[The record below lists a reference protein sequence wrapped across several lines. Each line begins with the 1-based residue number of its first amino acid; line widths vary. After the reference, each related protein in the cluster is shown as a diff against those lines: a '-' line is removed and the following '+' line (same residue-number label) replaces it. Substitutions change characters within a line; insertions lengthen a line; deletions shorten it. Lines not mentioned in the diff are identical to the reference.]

1 MHSYQLELC
10 DLRVAFRTE
19 AGPERVER
27 ARRYVDE
34 LYTQIKAQGGQLGKD
49 RLLTILLIGLADDVL
64 QLRDQHSKAD
74 DRLEELLRCLKENGS
89 GTAD

>member
-27 ARRYVDE
+27 ARKYVDE
-34 LYTQIKAQGGQLGKD
+34 LYSQIRGQGGQLGRD
-49 RLLTILLIGLADDVL
+49 RLLTILLIGLADDLL
-64 QLRDQHSKAD
+64 QMKEQHSKAD
-74 DRLEELLRCLKENGS
+74 DRLDELLNSLKES
-89 GTAD
+89 GTGS